1 MASDPRRPLLNPV
14 LRFTKEP
21 RPEAIT
27 GRGKSAAGIKTER
40 LATQR
45 ARLSEAVADMAEQ
58 GARHPH
64 FGGRAVAYAAMF
76 EDSLAPTWTP
86 SDLFESSHGARLI
99 APHAQGYLVELELAA
114 LPRFSAFI
122 RNFGTVRDE
131 VDISRVE
138 MVRFYDQS
146 DVLQDRSIDSL
157 WEQAVEQEGGRAF
170 FLWLTPFR
178 TGDAAEQLLLQF
190 AGLRDGIIAPT
201 RPQLPDLATAADAV
215 DDRAVAHALRAI
227 PTDRVGRALREYRQR
242 RRARTSVLVPSRE
255 ALARLVASGTVVRLD
270 PVMPIVTTQPGEG
283 REPDRPLPANLAHAP
298 IVGVVDGGLDASS
311 YLPAEAW
318 RAPPLVAGAAAE
330 VMHGNRVTSL
340 IVQGYDWNN
349 NLTLPALT
357 CRVGT
362 AAAIAKRGHR
372 GPTEEDLI
380 DYLDAVIGAHPE
392 TKVWN
397 LSFNQDLP
405 CSDDDVSYLGHA
417 LAELARRHDVLLVNS
432 IGNVPADRLKRP
444 ADCEAALT
452 VGGRLHTETGTPG
465 DKCPVSLAGPGPCGM
480 LKPDVS
486 HFSHVR
492 ALGGAI
498 ISGSSFATAL
508 TSPLAAHTM
517 ERLRHPNPDLV
528 RALLIHGADGG
539 AYDPATGFGTPDLV
553 TLPWE
558 CQPGTVTLQWEAE
571 LRDRASYYWELPIPP
586 ALLHNG
592 RLRGQGRLT
601 AILNPHPMV
610 DEFAGPN
617 YFSARIN
624 TAVQYPRGDG
634 FTNLLGSMDTDRI
647 REQVARADHYK
658 WCTVRHHHK
667 DFSARGHQVD
677 GDTLRIYAR
686 VYTRD
691 HYVYGYASADEVP
704 ALNAVFVLS
713 LSGIDD
719 GADIY
724 NQLRDQLGVFVEPS
738 VIHSDIEIEGG
749 DL

>member
-1 MASDPRRPLLNPV
+1 MATNPPRPLLNPV

-21 RPEAIT
+21 RPESIT
-27 GRGKSAAGIKTER
+27 GRGKSAAGIRTER

-45 ARLSEAVADMAEQ
+45 VRLSEAAATMLAE
-58 GARHPH
+58 APHRPH
-64 FGGRAVAYAAMF
+64 FAGHAVAYASMF

-86 SDLFESSHGARLI
+86 SDLFQPAHGARLI
-99 APHAQGYLVELELAA
+99 TPYRQGYLVEFDLRA
-114 LPRFSAFI
+114 LDRFSAFV

-131 VDISRVE
+131 VDISRVQTI
-138 MVRFYDQS
+138 RLYDKS
-146 DVLQDRSIDSL
+146 DVLDERSLDELWDQAIEQD
-157 WEQAVEQEGGRAF
+157 GGRAF
-170 FLWLTPFR
+170 FVWLTPFR
-178 TGDAAEQLLLQF
+178 NGEAAEHLLQQF
-190 AGLRDGIIAPT
+190 AGLQHEAFVPT
-201 RPQLPDLATAADAV
+201 TPLLPGLANAADEV
-215 DDRAVAHALRAI
+215 GDRALAHAFRAV
-227 PTDRVGRALREYRQR
+227 PADRVGRALRNYRLQ
-242 RRARTSVLVPSRE
+242 RRARTSVTVRSRE
-255 ALARLVASGTVVRLD
+255 ALAVLVASGTVVRMD
-270 PVMPIVTTQPGEG
+270 PVTPIRVTDPGVG
-283 REPDRPLPANLAHAP
+283 REPDRPLPENLQNAP
-298 IVGVVDGGLDASS
+298 IVGVVDGGLNARS
-311 YLPAEAW
+311 YFPAEAW
-318 RAPPLVAGAAAE
+318 RAPPLVSGAAAE

-340 IVQGYDWNN
+340 IVQGHDWNN
-349 NLTLPALT
+349 NLTLPHLT
-357 CRVGT
+357 CRIGT
-362 AAAIAKRGHR
+362 AAAIAKHGY
-372 GPTEEDLI
+372 PSPNQEDLV
-380 DYLDAVIGAHPE
+380 DYLDAVIGSHPE

-397 LSFNQDLP
+397 LSFNLDLA
-405 CSDDDVSYLGHA
+405 CAHDHVSYLGHA
-417 LAELARRHDVLLVNS
+417 LAELARRHEVLLVNS
-432 IGNVPADRLKRP
+432 IGNERASRLKPP

-452 VGGRLHTETGTPG
+452 VGGRLHTDAGTPG
-465 DKCPVSLAGPGPCGM
+465 PKCPVSLSGPGPCGM

-492 ALGGAI
+492 ALGGEVIA
-498 ISGSSFATAL
+498 GSSFATAL

-517 ERLRHPNPDLV
+517 ERLRQPSPDLV
-528 RALLIHGADGG
+528 RALLIHSADGG
-539 AYDPATGFGTPDLV
+539 VFDPALGFGTPDLV

-586 ALLHNG
+586 ALLQNG
-592 RLRGQGRLT
+592 RLRGKGRLT
-601 AILNPHPMV
+601 AILDPHPLV

-634 FTNLLGSMDTDRI
+634 FTNLLGSMDTDRV
-647 REQVARADHYK
+647 RESVARAVDHK

-677 GDTLRIYAR
+677 GNTLRIYAR

-691 HYVYGYASADEVP
+691 HFLYGYSSADEVP
-704 ALNAVFVLS
+704 PLKAVFVLS

-738 VIHSDIEIEGG
+738 VIETDIEIEGD